1 LGIDHRLPYDNSGIR
16 ARHNQ
21 LMLEDG
27 VILSEL
33 GGALW
38 LGGQDR
44 LGKTLWPSIIS
55 SASAAL
61 TLQGTYASLRVTI

>member
-1 LGIDHRLPYDNSGIR
+1 LGIDYRLPYDNSGIR

-27 VILSEL
+27 VILSEM
-33 GGALW
+33 GGAPW

-44 LGKTLWPSIIS
+44 LGKTL
-55 SASAAL
+55 
-61 TLQGTYASLRVTI
+61 